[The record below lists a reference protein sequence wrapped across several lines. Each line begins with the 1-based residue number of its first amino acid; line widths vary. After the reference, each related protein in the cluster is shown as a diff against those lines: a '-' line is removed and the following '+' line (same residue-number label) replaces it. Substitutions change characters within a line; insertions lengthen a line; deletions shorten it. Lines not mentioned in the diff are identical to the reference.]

1 MRISILGTNVTYSK
15 YSSHNQV
22 FKNPKKI
29 PSGSTATHTTHFPKS
44 PKKHMKKPPK

>member
-1 MRISILGTNVTYSK
+1 MRISILGTNVADSK

-29 PSGSTATHTTHFPKS
+29 PSGSTANLPKNTLKS
-44 PKKHMKKPPK
+44 PLKKKKSLVY